1 MSVGK
6 LLFCWLQL
14 VASIGWEHS
23 VNYLG
28 RNYRFSKK
36 KKKKTYSGVIK
47 NAAIEI
53 PNARG
58 FSCVSKHGP
67 KMGYS
72 RNSKNAAICLR
83 IYPRF
88 KKRSYRSKPIAEF

>member
-36 KKKKTYSGVIK
+36 KKKTYSGVIK

-72 RNSKNAAICLR
+72 RDSKNAAIRLR

-88 KKRSYRSKPIAEF
+88 KKCSYKSEPIAEF